1 MHAIVAIVLIYI
13 AVISIVALFFIFRY
27 YIIQIRSNNKHE
39 LVSDSLKLKW
49 LKDRLTKPGTNVIR
63 ISGGY
68 KLEFQEGINNTLFSK
83 ITLTIDSKNLIK
95 LIASLRV
102 KIPEPMDIRGINP
115 VSKAWKGSSSSE
127 ENNEDYTIYSDIS
140 KFWNKILSKSEIDK
154 ILKQQAPS
162 INRYYLQGESL
173 EILSY
178 YDLVMYDFIRMTEL
192 IHKEITLQNIVF
204 ITKKVEQLVCY
215 NCKDPY
221 DIHEENC
228 TLCGAPRPRCIVCLL
243 DLYPSESEEEVVT
256 TPCCGVYA
264 HKDHIIKWLKQDPRC
279 PNCHKNISH
288 WLGQMQIS

>member
-1 MHAIVAIVLIYI
+1 MHVFEAIVLIFI
-13 AVISIVALFFIFRY
+13 AVISIVILFFLLRY
-27 YIIQIRSNNKHE
+27 TFVQGQSKNKHE
-39 LVSDSLKLKW
+39 QVSDSLKLKW
-49 LKDRLTKPGTNVIR
+49 LKDRLTKAGTNVIR
-63 ISGGY
+63 ISRGY
-68 KLEFQEGINNTLFSK
+68 KLEFQEGISNALFSK

-102 KIPEPMDIRGINP
+102 KIPEPMDIRGTNP
-115 VSKAWKGSSSSE
+115 VLKAWKGSSSE
-127 ENNEDYTIYSDIS
+127 ENNEDYTIYTDIS

-162 INRYYLQGESL
+162 ITRYYLQGESL

-178 YDLVMYDFIRMTEL
+178 FDLVIYDFIRMTEL

-204 ITKKVEQLVCY
+204 VTKKVEQLVCY

-228 TLCGAPRPRCIVCLL
+228 TLCGAPRPRCIICLL
-243 DLYPSESEEEVVT
+243 DLYPSESEKDVVI

-264 HKDHIIKWLKQDPRC
+264 HKAHIMLWLKQNQQC
-279 PNCHKNISH
+279 PNCHEDLKH
-288 WLGQMQIS
+288 WLGQLQIS